1 MQQQL
6 SEQRRFSEQ
15 QISNLETQVCSVTT
29 TTTTTSTTITITTTT
44 TITTIITITTTIT
57 IIITITTTI
66 IVITTTTIMV
76 LTTTILIYTLPFKTL
91 STDKVSRFRGCV
103 PVTGSLIKSFAIMHL
118 PYCLG
123 GGGGGKQVWLR
134 ILTFFWKIF
143 VKNHCPGMT
152 CLRHKT

>member
-6 SEQRRFSEQ
+6 SEQ

-29 TTTTTSTTITITTTT
+29 TTTTTSTTITTTTTSTSITTT
-44 TITTIITITTTIT
+44 TITIIITITITTIT

-76 LTTTILIYTLPFKTL
+76 LTTTILLYTLPFKTL

-123 GGGGGKQVWLR
+123 GGGGKQVWLR
-134 ILTFFWKIF
+134 ILTFFLEDLCQK
-143 VKNHCPGMT
+143 PLPRDDMSSS
-152 CLRHKT
+152 